1 MAETQTDLEHDTDA
15 DAEEQVGVKAPVAFA
30 MTSVPGMPF
39 ATTTGLRVRADLYD
53 EDYSDDEYESML
65 ELLEGTMSQIAEG
78 EIVKSK
84 ILRITEN
91 AVILDV
97 GFKSEG
103 SVPLDEFKDPQNLQV
118 GDEVEVFLEHLEDQ
132 EGAVV
137 LSKKKADFMRVWEK
151 IRVAHENDQPVEGT
165 LTKKIKGGVVV
176 NLMGVDAF
184 LPGSQIALRRVPN
197 IDELL
202 GSTYEFK
209 IIKLNK
215 RRRNIVVSRRVILET
230 ERAGKREKL
239 MKELEVGQVR
249 KGVVKNITDFGAFI
263 DLGGVDGLLHI
274 TDMSYGRVSHPS
286 ELVGI
291 GRDVEVK
298 ILDIDWQ
305 RERISLGMK
314 QLQSYPWQN
323 VAEKYPIG
331 SRVQGKVV
339 SITNYGAFVELE
351 PGIEGLVHISEM
363 SWTRNVRHPSKIVSI
378 GETIEAV
385 VLKVDESDEK
395 ISLGMKQTE
404 QDPWMVLP
412 LKYPVG
418 TRLAG
423 KVRNLTSF
431 GAFVEIEP
439 GIDGLIHI
447 SDMSWTK
454 RVQHPSE
461 VVKKGDAVDVIIL
474 NIDPDN
480 KRISLG
486 LKQATEDPWL
496 TIGEKLPV
504 GTEMRAMVLRPVDK
518 GIVVDLGDDI
528 EGFAPVSQ
536 MGIGQDADPE
546 SAVVPN
552 QVVVARVLEVDPI
565 HHRVVVA
572 IVDYPEDGIPAPG
585 TAPAT
590 FAEIVA
596 PVIEDEEADDDDGE
610 G

>member
-1 MAETQTDLEHDTDA
+1 VTTTQRAHSTKLST
-15 DAEEQVGVKAPVAFA
+15 P
-30 MTSVPGMPF
+30 
-39 ATTTGLRVRADLYD
+39 TGLRVRADLYD
-53 EDYSDDEYESML
+53 EEYSQDEYEAMLSMY
-65 ELLEGTMSQIAEG
+65 EGTMSQIVEG

-84 ILRITEN
+84 VLRVTDA

-103 SVPLDEFKDPQNLQV
+103 SVPLDEFKETPKP

-151 IRVAHENDQPVEGT
+151 IKVAHESDQPVQGT
-165 LTKKIKGGVVV
+165 LVKKIKGGVVV

-202 GSTYEFK
+202 GQTYEFK

-215 RRRNIVVSRRVILET
+215 RRRNIVVSRRVILEN
-230 ERAGKREKL
+230 ERAHKREHL
-239 MKELEVGQVR
+239 MKELAVGQVR

-274 TDMSYGRVSHPS
+274 TDMSYGRVSHPT
-286 ELVGI
+286 EMVAI
-291 GRDVEVK
+291 GKEVEVK

-314 QLQSYPWQN
+314 QLQPYPWQK
-323 VAEKYPIG
+323 VAERYPVG
-331 SRVQGKVV
+331 TRVQGKVV

-385 VLKVDESDEK
+385 VLKVDESEEK

-404 QDPWMVLP
+404 QDPWTVLP

-418 TRLAG
+418 TRIQG

-461 VVKKGDAVDVIIL
+461 VVKKGDSVNVVIL
-474 NIDPDN
+474 NIDADN

-486 LKQATEDPWL
+486 LKQAEEDPWL
-496 TIGEKLPV
+496 HIGETYPI
-504 GTEMRAMVLRPVDK
+504 GTELRGRVARLMDK
-518 GIVVDLGDDI
+518 GVVVDLGNDI
-528 EGFAPVSQ
+528 EGFVPMSQ
-536 MGIGQDADPE
+536 LGVANIEQPGDAVKEGQ
-546 SAVVPN
+546 AVDLK
-552 QVVVARVLEVDPI
+552 VLEVDPI
-565 HHRVVVA
+565 HHR
-572 IVDYPEDGIPAPG
+572 IVLAAVGYPDEPIIPP
-585 TAPAT
+585 TK
-590 FAEIVA
+590 
-596 PVIEDEEADDDDGE
+596 PVIDESPADD
-610 G
+610 